1 MFYHNMA
8 SMHLGSLLF
17 LFSQPFL
24 LVEDDLKEREA
35 TRLADYIAR
44 LPPDPEGK
52 PPVVDL
58 PPLRRPPSGAPPK

>member
-1 MFYHNMA
+1 M
-8 SMHLGSLLF
+8 
-17 LFSQPFL
+17 
-24 LVEDDLKEREA
+24 EDDLKEREA